1 MRIVTINRFLRRVT
15 VVLLM
20 IGLFGCIEEENPT
33 YEATS
38 RVGVGDMAPDFSVP
52 TLDGKRMTLS
62 AERGKVVLVLFFNS
76 WCPDCRAELSGIEQ
90 RIAPFSTSD
99 FVLLAIARGEDHT
112 TIAPY
117 RQELGLTI
125 DLGLDADESTYQ
137 RYATRY
143 VPRNYVVDRDGR
155 IVATATEPSP
165 EELDAL
171 FAQIAR
177 LATH

>member
-1 MRIVTINRFLRRVT
+1 MTINRFLRRVT

-38 RVGVGDMAPDFSVP
+38 RVWVGDMAPDFSVP
-52 TLDGKRMTLS
+52 TLDGNYMRLAS
-62 AERGKVVLVLFFNS
+62 ERGKVVLVLFFNS
-76 WCPDCRAELSGIEQ
+76 WCPDCRAELSEIEQ
-90 RIAPFSTSD
+90 RIAPFSTTD
-99 FVLLAIARGEDHT
+99 FTLLAIARGEDYT

-117 RQELGLTI
+117 CQELGLTI
-125 DLGLDADESTYQ
+125 DLGLDIDESVYQ

-155 IVATATEPSP
+155 IVAMATEPSA

-171 FAQIAR
+171 FTQISR
-177 LATH
+177 LIAD